1 MAPFLILNQ
10 VQFTLV
16 SSYVLIKGKLVKRFF
31 TEFKSNNFYEIIV
44 ILLILILQGC
54 VSIEQSD
61 NASKNS
67 SINQL
72 VIAEP
77 LPINF
82 KSEIAIARLSE
93 VLNRAKITD
102 EQKAHLHYDRGVL
115 YDSVG
120 LRSLARLDFTKA
132 LQLKPDLIDAYNFL
146 GIHFTQ
152 IKDFSQ
158 AYEKFDS
165 VLELAPDHEYAHL
178 NRGIALYYGD
188 RPSLAAQDFND
199 FHHKQRDDP
208 YRLLWL
214 YLAEFEIDPILAKQQ
229 LKVRSTL
236 VNESTWAKQVIYLF
250 LNEITQ
256 ETFVSELTNNIN
268 SNKALTDRL
277 CEAYFYLG
285 KYSQI
290 NGFDGAAVNFF
301 KLALSTNVYEFVEH
315 RYAKLELDL
324 MRTNLD

>member
-1 MAPFLILNQ
+1 VNFFL
-10 VQFTLV
+10 
-16 SSYVLIKGKLVKRFF
+16 S
-31 TEFKSNNFYEIIV
+31 EFKFKPLMLIVFLCII
-44 ILLILILQGC
+44 LFMQGC
-54 VSIEQSD
+54 VSLDKATNTPNTS
-61 NASKNS
+61 AL
-67 SINQL
+67 NQL

-77 LPINF
+77 LAINF

-93 VLNRAKITD
+93 VIHRVKVTD
-102 EQKAHLHYDRGVL
+102 EQKAQLYYDRGVL

-120 LRSLARLDFTKA
+120 LRSLARLDFSHA

-152 IKDFSQ
+152 LKEFTQ

-188 RPSLAAQDFND
+188 RPELAAQDFND
-199 FHHKQRDDP
+199 FHNEQSDDP

-214 YLAEFEIDPILAKQQ
+214 YLAESEVDATLAKQK
-229 LKVRSTL
+229 LKERAEL
-236 VNESTWAKQVIYLF
+236 VDDRTWAKQVIYLY
-250 LNEITQ
+250 LNEISQ
-256 ETFVSELTNNIN
+256 EQFISELTNNVK

-285 KYSQI
+285 KYNQSM
-290 NGFDGAAVNFF
+290 NNYGAAANFF
-301 KLALSTNVYEFVEH
+301 KLSLSTNVYEFVEH
-315 RYAKLELDL
+315 RYARLELDL
-324 MRTNLD
+324 MRTKKVNF